1 MSISFALFAKAPVLG
16 QTKTRLQGSLGES
29 GAVAAHC
36 QLVEHALAQL
46 SQLSQRQG
54 VHIELWISEAH
65 PMAQAWC
72 ERFAMP
78 LQVQQGT
85 DLGAR
90 MHHALQQQLSNGA
103 SFAFV
108 MGCDC
113 PTLGTGYLDWAAKQS
128 DQADVIIAPAED
140 GGYGLIGLAQPQA
153 HLFVDMPW
161 GTDVVYTQTLER
173 AKRAGLRVV
182 IGAEIWDVDRPEDW
196 TRFQSLVQLNP
207 LL

>member
-1 MSISFALFAKAPVLG
+1 
-16 QTKTRLQGSLGES
+16 
-29 GAVAAHC
+29 
-36 QLVEHALAQL
+36 
-46 SQLSQRQG
+46 
-54 VHIELWISEAH
+54 
-65 PMAQAWC
+65 MAQAWS

-78 LQVQQGT
+78 LQVQQGA

-113 PTLGTGYLDWAAKQS
+113 PTLDTGYLDWAAKQS
-128 DQADVIIAPAED
+128 EQADVILAPAED
-140 GGYGLIGLAQPQA
+140 GGYGMIGLAQPQA

-161 GTDVVYTQTLER
+161 GTDAVYTQTLER

-196 TRFQSLVQLNP
+196 SRFQSLVQLNRIV
-207 LL
+207 

>member
-1 MSISFALFAKAPVLG
+1 
-16 QTKTRLQGSLGES
+16 
-29 GAVAAHC
+29 
-36 QLVEHALAQL
+36 
-46 SQLSQRQG
+46 
-54 VHIELWISEAH
+54 
-65 PMAQAWC
+65 MAQAWS

-78 LQVQQGT
+78 LQVQQV

-113 PTLGTGYLDWAAKQS
+113 PTLDTGYLDWATKQS
-128 DQADVIIAPAED
+128 EQADVVIAPAED

-161 GTDVVYTQTLER
+161 GMMMLCIRKPLSVQNAR
-173 AKRAGLRVV
+173 A
-182 IGAEIWDVDRPEDW
+182 
-196 TRFQSLVQLNP
+196 
-207 LL
+207 